1 VSASWGKHAKNGKQ
15 KMSVLDKSSVVHAC
29 LTYQAVAL
37 QCLAPQKTGSAAHQ
51 VPYEKRRDVKVTLGE
66 YLGSIRTDRK
76 LTLRAVEEATNK
88 EVSNAYLS
96 QIENGKIQRPSPN
109 ILYALANLYGVE
121 YDRLMELAGYITTTR
136 TDVERHG
143 RAATFSE
150 LNLTQTEESELLKYL
165 GYLRSKKD

>member
-1 VSASWGKHAKNGKQ
+1 
-15 KMSVLDKSSVVHAC
+15 M
-29 LTYQAVAL
+29 
-37 QCLAPQKTGSAAHQ
+37 
-51 VPYEKRRDVKVTLGE
+51 KVTLGE

-96 QIENGKIQRPSPN
+96 QIENGKIQKPSPN

-143 RAATFSE
+143 RAATFAE
-150 LNLTQTEESELLKYL
+150 LNLTQAEEAELLKFL

>member
-1 VSASWGKHAKNGKQ
+1 MLRREIHWQRWRPKRCHR
-15 KMSVLDKSSVVHAC
+15 
-29 LTYQAVAL
+29 
-37 QCLAPQKTGSAAHQ
+37 
-51 VPYEKRRDVKVTLGE
+51 KRRVVKVTLGE

-96 QIENGKIQRPSPN
+96 QIENGKIQKPSPN
-109 ILYALANLYGVE
+109 ILYALANLYGVD
-121 YDRLMELAGYITTTR
+121 YDKLMELAGYITTTR

-143 RAATFSE
+143 RAATFAE
-150 LNLTQTEESELLKYL
+150 LHLTQAEESELLRYL

>member
-1 VSASWGKHAKNGKQ
+1 MLDLSSNGVKMPCTAK
-15 KMSVLDKSSVVHAC
+15 
-29 LTYQAVAL
+29 T
-37 QCLAPQKTGSAAHQ
+37 PAARCIKCRMK
-51 VPYEKRRDVKVTLGE
+51 KRRDVKVTLGE

>member
-1 VSASWGKHAKNGKQ
+1 
-15 KMSVLDKSSVVHAC
+15 
-29 LTYQAVAL
+29 
-37 QCLAPQKTGSAAHQ
+37 
-51 VPYEKRRDVKVTLGE
+51 VKVTLGE

-76 LTLRAVEEATNK
+76 FTLRGVEEATSK

-96 QIENGKIQRPSPN
+96 QIENGKIQKPSPN
-109 ILYALANLYGVE
+109 ILYALANLYGVD
-121 YDRLMELAGYITTTR
+121 YDKLMELAGYITTTR

-150 LNLTQTEESELLKYL
+150 LNLTQNEEAELLKYL

>member
-1 VSASWGKHAKNGKQ
+1 
-15 KMSVLDKSSVVHAC
+15 M
-29 LTYQAVAL
+29 
-37 QCLAPQKTGSAAHQ
+37 
-51 VPYEKRRDVKVTLGE
+51 KVTLGE

-76 LTLRAVEEATNK
+76 LTLRGVEEATSK

-96 QIENGKIQRPSPN
+96 QIENGKIQKPSPN
-109 ILYALANLYGVE
+109 ILYALANLYGVD
-121 YDRLMELAGYITTTR
+121 YDKLMELAGDITTTR

-150 LNLTQTEESELLKYL
+150 LNLTQNEEAELLKYL

>member
-1 VSASWGKHAKNGKQ
+1 
-15 KMSVLDKSSVVHAC
+15 M
-29 LTYQAVAL
+29 
-37 QCLAPQKTGSAAHQ
+37 
-51 VPYEKRRDVKVTLGE
+51 KVTLGE

-109 ILYALANLYGVE
+109 ILYSLANLYGVE

-150 LNLTQTEESELLKYL
+150 LNLTQAEESELLKYL